1 MGLECKEIETEVLVL
16 PLNFSVSTFS
26 CLKNEYNT
34 VRVGHCYF
42 FAIVAA
48 VKDFIFFF
56 LEQFQ
61 VHSKIENK
69 VLIQRIPIYFPPHTS
84 IVKSFNHV

>member
-1 MGLECKEIETEVLVL
+1 MGLECKEIETEVLIL

-61 VHSKIENK
+61 VHSKLE
-69 VLIQRIPIYFPPHTS
+69 
-84 IVKSFNHV
+84 

>member
-1 MGLECKEIETEVLVL
+1 MGLECKQIEIKVLVP

-26 CLKNEYNT
+26 CLKNEYNM

-48 VKDFIFFF
+48 VKDC
-56 LEQFQ
+56 
-61 VHSKIENK
+61 
-69 VLIQRIPIYFPPHTS
+69 IYFFRAVS
-84 IVKSFNHV
+84 GSQQN

>member
-1 MGLECKEIETEVLVL
+1 MGLECKEIETEVLIL

-56 LEQFQ
+56 
-61 VHSKIENK
+61 
-69 VLIQRIPIYFPPHTS
+69 
-84 IVKSFNHV
+84 